1 MQGDPHAMPKREEA
15 WSASVQ
21 RQETPVYLRPAW
33 GGANPYTGLFADA
46 LVAAGCDVQAL
57 RGWPRRG
64 GVVVLHWP
72 DEFFVHHGMKSAAKA
87 LLSLARLS
95 VAKKRR
101 GLRIF
106 WVAHNVTP
114 HANGGRSF
122 GLARRGFFRLIDG
135 IIFLSK
141 SSRDEVLAAYP
152 ALENK
157 PAVVLAHGIYPP
169 VDTPPAL
176 KSPQANESVHLVLAG
191 LLKRYKAPDLAA
203 RLVAAHEEG
212 HVRLTI
218 AGKCDDPALAQE
230 LTEIAGSSDRV
241 DLRFGFLDDADMERL
256 IDEGDAL
263 LLPYQRILNSG
274 SALMALSRYRP
285 VIAPAI
291 GSLPE
296 LRSQVGE
303 GWLWLYD
310 GAFDAD
316 KLRAAIAWLGSRRP
330 SGPPNLKDH
339 DWSTIGKRAAAFIAS

>member
-1 MQGDPHAMPKREEA
+1 MQDDPRAMPEREEA
-15 WSASVQ
+15 SSASA
-21 RQETPVYLRPAW
+21 RHREMPIYLRPAW

-57 RGWPRRG
+57 RGWPRGR

-95 VAKKRR
+95 VAKKRA

-106 WVAHNVTP
+106 WVAHNVAP

-122 GLARRGFFRLIDG
+122 GLARRWFFRLVDG
-135 IIFLSK
+135 IMFLSQ
-141 SSRDEVLAAYP
+141 SSREEVLAAYP
-152 ALENK
+152 ALKEK
-157 PAVVLAHGIYPP
+157 PSVVLAHGVYPS
-169 VDTPPAL
+169 VSAPPAL
-176 KSPQANESVHLVLAG
+176 KSSARDEGVHLVLAG

-212 HVRLTI
+212 EVRLTV
-218 AGKCDDPALAQE
+218 AGKCDDLGLAQE

-241 DLRFGFLDDADMERL
+241 DLRFGFLDAADMERL
-256 IDEGDAL
+256 IDEADAL

-316 KLRAAIAWLGSRRP
+316 KLRAAIAWLRSRCP
-330 SGPPNLKDH
+330 SGPPNLNDH
-339 DWSTIGKRAAAFIAS
+339 DWSHIGKRAASFIAS

>member
-1 MQGDPHAMPKREEA
+1 MQVNQGVLEPH
-15 WSASVQ
+15 SASSSSA
-21 RQETPVYLRPAW
+21 RLRETPIYLRPAW

-46 LVAAGCDVQAL
+46 LVAAGCNVQAL
-57 RGWPRRG
+57 RGWPRGG
-64 GVVVLHWP
+64 GVLVLHWP

-95 VAKKRR
+95 VAKKRS

-122 GLARRGFFRLIDG
+122 GLARRWFFRLVDG
-135 IIFLSK
+135 IMFLSQ
-141 SSRDEVLAAYP
+141 SSRGEVLAAYP
-152 ALENK
+152 SLNDK
-157 PAVVLAHGIYPP
+157 PSIILAHGVYPS
-169 VDTPPAL
+169 VDTAPAL
-176 KSPQANESVHLVLAG
+176 RDPVPAGSVHLVLAG
-191 LLKRYKAPDLAA
+191 LLKRYKAPDLAT
-203 RLVAAHEEG
+203 RLVAAHEEDD
-212 HVRLTI
+212 VRLTV
-218 AGKCDDPALAQE
+218 AGKCDDLALVHE
-230 LTEIAGSSDRV
+230 LAGVAASCDRV

-256 IDEGDAL
+256 IDQGDAL
-263 LLPYQRILNSG
+263 LLPYSQILNSG

-303 GWLWLYD
+303 GWMWLYD
-310 GAFDAD
+310 GALDAE
-316 KLRAAIAWLGSRRP
+316 KLREAIEWLRARRP

-339 DWSTIGKRAAAFIAS
+339 DWRHIGERAAAFIAS